1 MKFVSLIILSLLV
14 FAGCTYSKKEVDYPT
29 PASCDIANVKY
40 STTIKPILD
49 ASCNRC
55 HSSGSGLG
63 GGYVFDT
70 YAGVKDEL
78 DNAGDELLKAIKH
91 IGPVTPM
98 PKDGGK
104 LSDCE
109 IAKIEAWIN
118 QGYPNN

>member
-1 MKFVSLIILSLLV
+1 MKFVTLIIVGVLIFVS
-14 FAGCTYSKKEVDYPT
+14 CTYSKKEVDYPAT
-29 PASCDIANVKY
+29 TTCDTVNVKY
-40 STTIKPILD
+40 STTIKSILN

-55 HSSGSGLG
+55 HGGDGSLG
-63 GGYVFDT
+63 GGYILDT
-70 YAGVKDEL
+70 HAGIKDEL
-78 DNAGDELLKAIKH
+78 DNTGDELLNAIKH
-91 IGPVTPM
+91 TGSVTPM